1 MRMQSF
7 RHRQVMSIS
16 GYTGIGVGRA
26 MNIAAKKGIGSRIA
40 GIETSAAGG
49 DLARVTGVPTEFM
62 VQLLARCSRFSEDRV
77 TCLTFRLSRYR
88 LIARRDRA

>member
-26 MNIAAKKGIGSRIA
+26 MNIAAKKGIGS
-40 GIETSAAGG
+40 GITGIKTSTAGG
-49 DLARVTGVPTEFM
+49 VSTRVTGVPTEM
-62 VQLLARCSRFSEDRV
+62 MGQLLARCSRFSEYRV
-77 TCLTFRLSRYR
+77 TCLTFRLSCYSQ
-88 LIARRDRA
+88 IAGRD